1 MSNIEHRTPEQP
13 RYAGLTGAEAS
24 ARFKA
29 DGANEL
35 PTVRRRDVLRIILDV
50 VREPMLLMLIG
61 AGAIYLVIGEPQDA
75 LMLLGF
81 VIVIIGITFYQE
93 RKTERALDA
102 LRELSSP
109 RAAVI
114 RDGRVQRI
122 PGREVVRGDHLL
134 LVEGDRVP
142 ADAIV
147 VESNYLLV
155 NESLL
160 TGESVP
166 VRKIPGAPDAAM
178 TQPGGDDHPAM
189 YSGTMVIQGQGVAVV
204 RAIGTATEL
213 GRIGKVLET
222 AKSET
227 SPMEVQTR
235 RLVRNL
241 AVVGLGLCTLV
252 VVLYVLTRG
261 GWLAGLLAGLTMAMA
276 ILPEEVPVVLT
287 VFLALGAWR
296 MSQKHA
302 LTRRLQ
308 AIQAIGSATVLC
320 VDKTGTL
327 TMNCMTVS
335 RIYADPMMYRAD
347 ADDTT
352 VPPENCHAT
361 VEYGI
366 LASADVPVDPMEIA
380 LREMGEGRLKDTEHL
395 HRNWTLVREY
405 PLSRQ
410 LLAMSRVWKSPSG
423 RHYVIAAKGAPEAIF
438 DLCHLDSARSEV
450 LHRRTRE
457 MAEDGLR
464 VIAVARA
471 QFQQTELPGA
481 QHDFDFEFLGL
492 VGFADPVRPQV
503 PAAIR
508 SCHRAGIRVVM
519 ITGDYPGTA
528 CNIARQIGLP
538 RTGEFITGPELAS
551 MDEQELQRRIR
562 NVDIFAR
569 VVPEQKLRLV
579 NALQANGE
587 VAVMTGDGVNDTP
600 ALRSASVG
608 IAMGARGTDV
618 AREAAGLVLLD
629 DDFSTIVQ
637 AVRHGRRIIDN
648 LKKAIA
654 YILGIHVPIAGLSLL
669 PVIFRWPLIL
679 LPVHVVF
686 LELVID
692 PVCSIV
698 FEAEGEEADIMRRP
712 PRRLDEPLF
721 DRRTIGLSLLQGFI
735 VLVVTLAV
743 YATTLHRLGDAE
755 ARALTYTTLV
765 VANLSLI
772 LTNRSWTSSI
782 LQTLRTPNPAL
793 WWVIGGASGVM
804 GLILYVP
811 FLRGLFR
818 FGFLHPADL
827 LFCLAAGGASILWFE
842 GFKFLYRRRKSR
854 TNSKS

>member
-1 MSNIEHRTPEQP
+1 VKSTDPGPEQP
-13 RYAGLTGAEAS
+13 RFPGLSSAEAA
-24 ARFKA
+24 ARLKA
-29 DGANEL
+29 DGPNEL
-35 PTVRRRDVLRIILDV
+35 PTGRRRNFFRIILDV
-50 VREPMLLMLIG
+50 MREPMLLMLVG
-61 AGAIYLVIGEPQDA
+61 AGIIYLVLGEPQDA

-81 VIVIIGITFYQE
+81 VIVIISITFYQE
-93 RKTERALDA
+93 RKTERALEA
-102 LRELSSP
+102 LRDLSSP

-142 ADAIV
+142 ADALV
-147 VESNYLLV
+147 LDSNYLLV

-178 TQPGGDDHPAM
+178 SPPGGDDQPSV
-189 YSGTMVIQGQGVAVV
+189 YSGTMVVQGQGVALV
-204 RAIGTATEL
+204 RATGTATEL

-222 AKSET
+222 AKPEAT
-227 SPMEVQTR
+227 PMEHETR
-235 RLVRNL
+235 RLVRNMAL
-241 AVVGLGLCTLV
+241 VGIGLCTLV
-252 VVLYVLTRG
+252 VGAYVLTRG
-261 GWLAGLLAGLTMAMA
+261 GWLDGLLAGLTMAMA
-276 ILPEEVPVVLT
+276 ILPEEIPVVLT

-308 AIQAIGSATVLC
+308 AVQAIGSATVLC

-327 TMNCMTVS
+327 TKNCMTVS
-335 RIYADPMMYRAD
+335 HIFADPTLYRAD
-347 ADDTT
+347 ADDST
-352 VPPENCHAT
+352 VPPECCHAT

-366 LASADVPVDPMEIA
+366 LASADVPVDPMEVA

-423 RHYVIAAKGAPEAIF
+423 EHYLIAAKGAPEAIF
-438 DLCHLDSARSEV
+438 DLCHLDRARSEM
-450 LHRRTRE
+450 LHQRTKE
-457 MAEDGLR
+457 MADDGLR
-464 VIAVARA
+464 LIAVARA
-471 QFQQTELPGA
+471 QFEQTELPGA

-503 PAAIR
+503 PAAIQK
-508 SCHRAGIRVVM
+508 CQRAGIRVVM

-528 CNIARQIGLP
+528 RNIARQIGFP
-538 RTGEFITGPELAS
+538 RAGEVITGPELES
-551 MDEQELQRRIR
+551 MDDRELQRRIR
-562 NVDIFAR
+562 SADIFAR

-579 NALQANGE
+579 NALKANGE
-587 VAVMTGDGVNDTP
+587 VAVMTGDGVNDAP

-648 LKKAIA
+648 LKKAFA
-654 YILGIHVPIAGLSLL
+654 YILGIHIPIAGLSLL
-669 PVIFRWPLIL
+669 PVIFKWPLIL

-698 FEAEGEEADIMRRP
+698 FEAEGEEADIMRRS

-721 DRRTIGLSLLQGFI
+721 DRRTIILSLLQGFI
-735 VLVVTLAV
+735 VLAVTLAV
-743 YATTLHRLGDAE
+743 YAVTLRRGQGDAE

-765 VANLSLI
+765 FANLSLI

-782 LQTLRTPNPAL
+782 FQTLRTPNPAL
-793 WWVIGGASGVM
+793 WWVTGCAAGVM

-842 GFKFLYRRRKSR
+842 GFKYLYRRRR
-854 TNSKS
+854 AARGA